1 MPIYI
6 QSRGKKQ
13 DQDYR
18 WLRIKKNEYYPKN
31 PDFLLQHI
39 GSSIRPIDL
48 IESQKFSVILAATED
63 RYYLLVTGLKARQER
78 TDFTGRLVR
87 NSVLWEFKKDNELK
101 IRSLLIMALRGEI
114 DSELDKSINIGSE
127 YGFEVDYDRL
137 NHLSNSIAIE
147 NNQNTDLNCKL
158 GKNCDSLREELALE
172 LENNLL
178 PNRKD
183 LLVLVTSIKS
193 ASTLKETGV
202 WRGLSNR
209 IEFEQFKVYNSLN
222 VKAEKKTLWLWIAI
236 AMLLIA
242 IAIIII
248 WHKPQTKTNP
258 SSPNLKESTLLQK
271 ESGDFSNKALTSIE
285 LPLVYLNQK
294 EINYIPSPCSL
305 NVENN

>member
-18 WLRIKKNEYYPKN
+18 WLRIKENEYYPEN
-31 PDFLLQHI
+31 PDFLLQPI

-48 IESQKFSVILAATED
+48 IESQKFSIILVATED
-63 RYYLLVTGLKARQER
+63 RYYLLVTGLKARPER

-87 NSVLWEFKKDNELK
+87 NSILWECKKDNELK
-101 IRSLLIMALRGEI
+101 MRSLLILALRGEL
-114 DSELDKSINIGSE
+114 DRVDKSITISGK

-137 NHLSNSIAIE
+137 QHLSNSIAIG
-147 NNQNTDLNCKL
+147 NNQNIDLNCKL

-178 PNRKD
+178 PDKKG

-193 ASTLKETGV
+193 ASALKQTGV

-209 IEFEQFKVYNSLN
+209 IEFEQFKQYDSLD

-236 AMLLIA
+236 ALLVVA
-242 IAIIII
+242 IAIITI
-248 WHKPQTKTNP
+248 KANTPQTQPEITPTPSTIQENSSSTSTEKLNP
-258 SSPNLKESTLLQK
+258 LADLT
-271 ESGDFSNKALTSIE
+271 KA
-285 LPLVYLNQK
+285 N
-294 EINYIPSPCSL
+294 EINYS
-305 NVENN
+305 NF